1 MVAGSLRHVTI
12 IVKHDGRFK
21 EDIAS

>member
-12 IVKHDGRFK
+12 IIKHDGRFK
-21 EDIAS
+21 EDIIS

>member
-1 MVAGSLRHVTI
+1 MVAGSLRHLTI

-21 EDIAS
+21 EDMTS